1 MHTTL
6 IGTDLS
12 TTVTCYEVKDS
23 PEHHTHA
30 PLYPEMIPEGSCQLQ
45 KTEERHFSIITKQ
58 Q

>member
-12 TTVTCYEVKDS
+12 TIVTCYEVKDS

-45 KTEERHFSIITKQ
+45 KTEERHFSIITK
-58 Q
+58 